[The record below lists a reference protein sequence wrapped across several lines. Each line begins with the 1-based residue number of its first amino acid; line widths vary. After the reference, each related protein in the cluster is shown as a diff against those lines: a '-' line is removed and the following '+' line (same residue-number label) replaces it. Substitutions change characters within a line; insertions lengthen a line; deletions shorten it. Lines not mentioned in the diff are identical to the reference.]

1 MFELGLV
8 LDKNAVKDHLVRSSL
23 LKSYRIHTV
32 VKLDKAASRIH
43 GTLLIF
49 REEFIG

>member
-8 LDKNAVKDHLVRSSL
+8 LDKNAVKDHLVRSSRV
-23 LKSYRIHTV
+23 KSYKIHTV
-32 VKLDKAASRIH
+32 VKLDNASPDIH